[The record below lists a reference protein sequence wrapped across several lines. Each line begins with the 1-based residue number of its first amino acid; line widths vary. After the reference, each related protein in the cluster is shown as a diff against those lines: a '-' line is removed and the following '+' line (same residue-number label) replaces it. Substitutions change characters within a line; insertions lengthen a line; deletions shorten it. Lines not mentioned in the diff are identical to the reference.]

1 MKIAFIVNQFPV
13 LSETFILNQ
22 IIGLLERGHEVDIY
36 ANERGNL
43 AKIHPS
49 IEQYNLLERTYYFH
63 TMPENLLLQVMGGIR
78 LLFVIGY
85 RNPFLVLKTL
95 NVFKYGSQAL
105 SLGLLYTIIPSLNKS
120 YDIVHC
126 QFGTQSYRGMLFRK
140 INVPNAK
147 LITTFRGYDISG
159 FVRKKGTHI
168 YNQLF
173 KTGDFFLANCEFFR
187 QKAIQI
193 GCNPNKIL
201 VHRSGLDC
209 NRFIFIPRHFPDRDR
224 IRIATTGRLVEK
236 KGIEY
241 VIRAV
246 AKQLKITP
254 NLEYNIIGDGEL
266 KANLKQLIDEL
277 EIGQT
282 VHLLGWKNERE
293 IIEILNKTHIFIA
306 PSITAKNGDRDA
318 PINVLKEAMA
328 MGLLVISTYHG
339 GIPELV
345 EDGVS
350 GFLVPE
356 RDADAIAEKLNYIIE
371 HPELWETMGK
381 AGRDRVEAY
390 YNLDKLNDELVA
402 IYQRILQ
409 NDLKQEQSSSLKQ
422 PIGNY

>member
-1 MKIAFIVNQFPV
+1 MTLQIAFIVDDFPS
-13 LSETFILNQ
+13 LSQTFVINQ
-22 IIGLLERGHEVDIY
+22 IVGTIERGHQVDIY
-36 ANERGNL
+36 AEKRGDT
-43 AKIHPS
+43 AKVH
-49 IEQYNLLERTYYFH
+49 QAVLDYHLLERTYYFNRI
-63 TMPENLLLQVMGGIR
+63 PDNLLWRSLKGIGV
-78 LLFVIGY
+78 LL
-85 RNPFLVLKTL
+85 NNFLKAPLMTL
-95 NVFKYGSQAL
+95 RSLNFFKYGLLAL
-105 SLGLLYTIIPSLNKS
+105 SLRLLYTLIPSLNKS
-120 YDIVHC
+120 YDIIHC
-126 QFGTQSYRGMLFRK
+126 QFGTQSFRGMWFRQIHAPK
-140 INVPNAK
+140 AK
-147 LITTFRGYDISG
+147 LITTFRGHDISV
-159 FVRKKGTHI
+159 FVQKKGDRV
-168 YNQLF
+168 YDRLF
-173 KTGDFFLANCEFFR
+173 NTGDFFLANCEFFR

-193 GCNPNKIL
+193 GCDPKKII

-209 NRFIFIPRHFPDRDR
+209 SRFIFIPRHFPADDR

-254 NLEYNIIGDGEL
+254 NIEYNIIGDGEL
-266 KANLKQLIDEL
+266 KAELQQLIDEL
-277 EIGQT
+277 GVGQT

-293 IIEILNKTHIFIA
+293 IIEILNQTQIFIA

-371 HPELWETMGK
+371 HPERWETMGLS
-381 AGRDRVEAY
+381 GRDRVEAC
-390 YNLDKLNDELVA
+390 YNLDKLNNELVE
-402 IYQRILQ
+402 IYQQVLKI
-409 NDLKQEQSSSLKQ
+409 DLKHSLLE
-422 PIGNY
+422 

>member
-1 MKIAFIVNQFPV
+1 MMKIAFMVSQFPI

-22 IIGLLERGHEVDIY
+22 IIGLLDRGHEVDIY
-36 ANERGNL
+36 ANERGNWS
-43 AKIHPS
+43 KIHPS
-49 IEQYNLLERTYYFH
+49 IEQYNLLERTYYLQKI
-63 TMPENLLLQVMGGIR
+63 PENLLLQIVKGMR
-78 LLFVIGY
+78 LLLIIGSK
-85 RNPFLVLKTL
+85 NPFLVLKAL
-95 NVFKYGSQAL
+95 NIFKYGSQAL
-105 SLGLLYTIIPSLNKS
+105 SFGLLYTIIPSLDKS
-120 YDIVHC
+120 YNIIHC

-140 INVPNAK
+140 INAPQAK

-159 FVRKKGTHI
+159 FVQKKGTYI
-168 YNQLF
+168 YNKLF
-173 KTGDFFLANCEFFR
+173 KKGDFFLANCEFFR
-187 QKAIQI
+187 QKAIQL
-193 GCNPNKIL
+193 GCDEQKIV

-209 NRFIFIPRHFPDRDR
+209 SRFIFKPRYLSAGDR

-246 AKQLKITP
+246 AKQSKITP

-266 KANLKQLIDEL
+266 KAELQQLIDEL
-277 EIGQT
+277 GVGQI
-282 VHLLGWKNERE
+282 VRLLGWKNERE
-293 IIEILNKTHIFIA
+293 IVEILDKTHIFIA
-306 PSITAKNGDRDA
+306 PSITAKDGNQDA

-328 MGLLVISTYHG
+328 IGLPVISTYHG

-371 HPELWETMGK
+371 HPEQWETMGK
-381 AGRDRVEAY
+381 AGRDRVETY
-390 YNLDKLNDELVA
+390 YNLDKLNDELVQ
-402 IYQRILQ
+402 IYERVLK
-409 NDLKQEQSSSLKQ
+409 NDFKQESKALKQ